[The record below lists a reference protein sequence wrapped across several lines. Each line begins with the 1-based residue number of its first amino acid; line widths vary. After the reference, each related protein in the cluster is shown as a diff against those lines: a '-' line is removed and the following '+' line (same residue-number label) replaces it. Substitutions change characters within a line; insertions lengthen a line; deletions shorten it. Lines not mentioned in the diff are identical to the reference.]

1 MENFYTEDIY
11 VGYRYFETFAK
22 DKVKYPFGFGLSYT
36 KFQTEILGIS
46 VQGMAV
52 TAVAKVTN
60 VGGVSGRE
68 TVQLYLEA
76 PQGKLGKPLRQ
87 LTAFAKTE
95 ELKPGETEE
104 LLLKTELT
112 EYASYDDSGVTAD
125 CIRSVMSDTFPA
137 CTMMQDK
144 RQLPAVTSSLP
155 VRITGNEH
163 RSPPK
168 QSQKYQL

>member
-36 KFQTEILGIS
+36 KFQTEILGFS
-46 VQGMAV
+46 VQGTAV

-87 LTAFAKTE
+87 LTAFVKTE

-104 LLLKTELT
+104 LLLKT
-112 EYASYDDSGVTAD
+112 
-125 CIRSVMSDTFPA
+125 
-137 CTMMQDK
+137 K
-144 RQLPAVTSSLP
+144 LPEKEGYIYMLLP
-155 VRITGNEH
+155 VGRVDDW
-163 RSPPK
+163 SPRNVA
-168 QSQKYQL
+168 SR